1 MCLFDMKI
9 EYHKIEGYHPNDV
22 VTLEEFCDRYK
33 LVMEVHERSSPRLP
47 RFYATIRGAE
57 FKEREHFL
65 TGLFGD
71 GDTPQEAIDDYA
83 KEISGKVMVLD
94 AMFSSRREIQVPT
107 LLT

>member
-1 MCLFDMKI
+1 MTTEFHLLK
-9 EYHKIEGYHPNDV
+9 GYHPNDV
-22 VTLEEFCDRYK
+22 ATLEEFCDRYE
-33 LVMEVHERSSPRLP
+33 LVLQVHERSSPRLP

-57 FKEREHFL
+57 FREREHFL

-71 GDTPQEAIDDYA
+71 GHTPQESIADYA

-94 AMFSSRREIQVPT
+94 AMLSSRREIQVPT